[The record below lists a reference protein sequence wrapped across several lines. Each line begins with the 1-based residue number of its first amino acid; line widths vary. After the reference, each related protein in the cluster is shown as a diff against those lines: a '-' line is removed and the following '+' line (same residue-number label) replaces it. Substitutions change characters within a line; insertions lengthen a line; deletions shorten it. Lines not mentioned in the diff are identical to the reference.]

1 MSLVTSQ
8 VDVHTPFDLGPA
20 LQAAINTTNLGL
32 AATINKSSNINS
44 NIIFSNGYRVFSFFG
59 TSTQAGTISI
69 QRYADVA
76 GTIKQG
82 SALTGSLTSNT
93 AAIVSTSDTLP
104 FQSLQINITNS
115 SGSTAATLSNILL
128 LLQSY

>member
-1 MSLVTSQ
+1 MSLVSTQ
-8 VDVHTPFDLGPA
+8 VDVHTPFDVGPA
-20 LQAAINTTNLGL
+20 VQVAVNTTNLGL
-32 AATINKSSNINS
+32 AATINASSNINS
-44 NIIFSNGYRVFSFFG
+44 SIVLTNGYRVFSFFG

-69 QRYADVA
+69 QRYADAA

-82 SALTGSLTSNT
+82 SALTGSLTANT

-115 SGSTAATLSNILL
+115 SGSTAATLSNVLL